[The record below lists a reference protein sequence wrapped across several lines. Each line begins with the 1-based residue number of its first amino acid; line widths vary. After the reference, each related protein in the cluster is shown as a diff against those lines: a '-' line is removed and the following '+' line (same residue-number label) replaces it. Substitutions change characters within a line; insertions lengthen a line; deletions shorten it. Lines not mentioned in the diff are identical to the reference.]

1 MADHPL
7 EVLLRPPVELWSGT
21 VALSAGIIC
30 GTAPS
35 TLMMTPSVGYTSAAI
50 LAGLGLYRLNQ
61 GTQILKYQRNLK
73 RLPRFAMSSSQIPC
87 YRNHLYLGQGFKWGQ
102 KHTQRLKDTL
112 SPAAKRYLEPSK
124 IYSAIRKFERDVE
137 NTKLQALAKLTSKDH
152 VLKEVWIN
160 RVLDRGHGTRQS
172 HQACGV
178 PAFMALDY

>member
-61 GTQILKYQRNLK
+61 ALKFSSISVTSNGSRDLRCRLHRYLVTEIISTSGRASSGGRSIPSDLK
-73 RLPRFAMSSSQIPC
+73 TPCHRLP
-87 YRNHLYLGQGFKWGQ
+87 
-102 KHTQRLKDTL
+102 KDTW
-112 SPAAKRYLEPSK
+112 SPPRS
-124 IYSAIRKFERDVE
+124 
-137 NTKLQALAKLTSKDH
+137 TLQSGSSRETLRTPNYRRSR
-152 VLKEVWIN
+152 N
-160 RVLDRGHGTRQS
+160 
-172 HQACGV
+172 
-178 PAFMALDY
+178 